1 MALFVAIIL
10 ILIPLNILSWE
21 KLQQKIPWGVLILI
35 GGGFVIAEGATETGF
50 SALLGKPH
58 FCKLWMQIF
67 HQCIKLSEIRKM
79 SGRLGRTTP

>member
-50 SALLGKPH
+50 SALLGEPYLLTSRVQAKS
-58 FCKLWMQIF
+58 I
-67 HQCIKLSEIRKM
+67 SV
-79 SGRLGRTTP
+79 G